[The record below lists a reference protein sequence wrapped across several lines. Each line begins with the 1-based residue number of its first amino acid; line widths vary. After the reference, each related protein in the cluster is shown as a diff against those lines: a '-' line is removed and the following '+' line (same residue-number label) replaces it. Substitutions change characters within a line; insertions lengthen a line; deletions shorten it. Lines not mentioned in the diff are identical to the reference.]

1 MMKRL
6 VSLVL
11 CLAMLAG
18 TLLMVGCGEAAATSS
33 DDILPATINMLL
45 IADSVTP
52 EAAQNVEDAINKLT
66 KARFKTKVEMTFVTA
81 DEYIELVEER
91 TAEADYNA
99 TKLAAINKYNS
110 LAQKEAN
117 AAEKLLASEKKKNAS
132 KWTQKVSSVVASTLS
147 TGEIYSAEET
157 TVYEDG
163 KIETLYPEATSP
175 IDIIMI
181 ADREMYDHLD
191 EKGYLLSIANKL
203 TTDFPKFKQFIYPTF
218 FDQLQTITG
227 DIKAIPNNNVLAQ
240 YTYLVV
246 DKNLA
251 DKYDLDVDLIDN
263 YADLSGFLASVK
275 ANESV
280 APMAT
285 EPDALGIYTYFEDGV
300 AIGTYAD
307 PIYGFSI
314 AEGTNFDIQNLFD
327 IPEYQAHLALMQE
340 YKANGYIVEGAEDFA
355 VTVVKGDASVTEEYA
370 KDNYLK
376 VIQNPFVSSEEIFN
390 GMMAVSS
397 YTSDEKRALQVI
409 ELFTTDSE
417 AKNLLQYGIEYD
429 GDNDDI
435 ANYKVVKVEK
445 EDGSVALAIERLNRD
460 YMMNNAFTGNV
471 YMGYP
476 EEGQSVDA
484 WTYYK
489 QTNLDSALD
498 PFSYFYVDT
507 AELDKMLGDII
518 RRAVLTEA
526 LAEVGIDYDEYES
539 SVGTTNGDNLREAYK
554 QHYISYFMEFLVKEG
569 VSETQLVAATK
580 KQPSAATQDF
590 MNFILSAEGQA
601 CLKEIGYIA
610 VDENAPAYTT
620 ASGSVSGTVTLAAYA
635 GEKSVMMTR
644 VPYLETLS
652 AKLAEAYAKVQPGVT
667 IVLPKKDAQMSYTAT
682 VTDVTSG
689 KADLILVSRE
699 LTDVENAAVAGSLVA
714 KDLFTVFDNNA
725 HLTYNVAWYEDKM
738 IEDYSAER
746 YGDIISAEELAT
758 VIHEKLATLAGAK
771 ASKNSTAGAVYDNA
785 KKAASDYYKNI
796 EYLRIMTEILL
807 WDELSETELEQYRNL
822 KDTDFETAV
831 FNYVRANYETEN
843 DLTEEGYVELVQNF
857 MASVLEYS
865 AADRTTYTISW
876 DEFQETKENAMIYLN
891 AATAI
896 KEQYQ
901 AKLEKAVGK
910 SMLSLLS
917 LPEVIDE
924 VYDIMYEEYLVEN
937 GLDKVTFENS
947 VKDIYLS
954 EVGTSA
960 EVFAEYTKTSDEYK
974 NYVGDLRKK
983 NKALLIEVFGN
994 DAYKAGVDGI
1004 TNDQVLNTL
1013 FDYYLEETTHLN
1025 DKMAAL
1031 AGVEYDEFAAA
1042 ETPMQN
1048 YEMYLNTMKT
1058 KFVYTL
1064 RTKYTSA
1071 QISNWSFEEAET
1083 NIYNIL
1089 YETGFYTNEMAKYIG
1104 LSLSDFMLA
1113 KSNAVTYQ
1121 TYLKNLTNALSTE
1134 IVDLGYNVADFAKE
1148 DGDVIEEVCSEII
1161 LETFYGN
1168 MISIEEK
1175 LYNSCNT
1182 LVAGLET
1189 ATDAISYMESA
1200 SADLADD
1207 YFLNAVI
1214 DTLQAAWSEKKA
1226 ELEAAG

>member
-18 TLLMVGCGEAAATSS
+18 TLLMVGCGEAAVVSS

-181 ADREMYDHLD
+181 ADREMYDYLD

-203 TTDFPKFKQFIYPTF
+203 ATDFPQFKQFIYPTF

-246 DKNLA
+246 NKDIA
-251 DKYDLDVDLIDN
+251 DKYDFDVDLVDN
-263 YADLSGFLASVK
+263 YADLSDFLASVK
-275 ANESV
+275 ANETV

-300 AIGTYAD
+300 AVGTYAD

-327 IPEYQAHLALMQE
+327 IPEYQTHLALMQE
-340 YKANGYIVEGAEDFA
+340 YKTNGYIVEGAEDFA
-355 VTVVKGDASVTEEYA
+355 VTVVKGDASITEEYA
-370 KDNYLK
+370 DDNYLK
-376 VIQNPFVSSEEIFN
+376 VIQNPFVSSDEIFN

-429 GDNDDI
+429 GDNDDV

-445 EDGSVALAIERLNRD
+445 EDGSVALSIERLNHD
-460 YMMNNAFTGNV
+460 YMMNNAYTGNV

-498 PFSYFYVDT
+498 PFSYFYVSSAD
-507 AELDKMLGDII
+507 LDKMLDDII

-526 LAEVGIDYDEYES
+526 LDAVGIDYDEYEA
-539 SVGTTNGDNLREAYK
+539 SVGTTNGDNLRETFK

-569 VSETQLVAATK
+569 TAEVQLVAASK
-580 KQPSAATQDF
+580 KQPSAVAQDF
-590 MNFILSAEGQA
+590 MNFLMSAEGQA
-601 CLKEIGYIA
+601 CLKEVGYIA
-610 VDENAPAYTT
+610 IDENAPAYTS
-620 ASGSVSGTVTLAAYA
+620 SGSLSGTVTLTAFSG
-635 GEKSVMMTR
+635 GEGVMAR
-644 VPYLETLS
+644 VPYIEQLS

-667 IVLPKKDAQMSYTAT
+667 VVLPKKDAKMSYTAT
-682 VTDVTSG
+682 VSDVTSG
-689 KADLILVSRE
+689 KADIILVSRE
-699 LTDVENAAVAGSLVA
+699 LTAAENAAVAGTLIA
-714 KDLFTVFDNNA
+714 KDIFTVFDNNA

-738 IEDYSAER
+738 IEDYTAEK
-746 YGDIISAEELAT
+746 YSDIVSSEELAT

-771 ASKNSTAGAVYDNA
+771 ASKNSTAGAIYDNA
-785 KKAASDYYKNI
+785 KKSASDYNKNI

-807 WDELSETELEQYRNL
+807 WDELSETELAQYRNL

-843 DLTEEGYVELVQNF
+843 NLTEEGYVELVQNF

-876 DEFQETKENAMIYLN
+876 SEFQETKEQAMIYLN
-891 AATAI
+891 AATLI

-910 SMLSLLS
+910 GMLALLT
-917 LPEVIDE
+917 LPEVMDE

-947 VKDIYLS
+947 IKDIYLS

-983 NKALLIEVFGN
+983 NKNLLIEVFGN
-994 DAYKAGVDGI
+994 EAYKAGVDGI

-1031 AGVEYDEFAAA
+1031 AGVEYDELAAA

-1064 RTKYTSA
+1064 RTKYTST
-1071 QISNWSFEEAET
+1071 QINNWSFEEAET

-1104 LSLSDFMLA
+1104 LSLSDYMLA
-1113 KSNAVTYQ
+1113 KSNAVNYQ
-1121 TYLKNLTNALSTE
+1121 TYLKKLTNALSTE
-1134 IVDLGYNVADFAKE
+1134 IAALGYNVADFAKE

-1161 LETFYGN
+1161 LDKFYGN

-1175 LYNSCNT
+1175 LYNSCNA

-1189 ATDAISYMESA
+1189 ATDAVSYMESA
-1200 SADLADD
+1200 SAELAND
-1207 YFLNAVI
+1207 YFFNAVV
-1214 DTLQAAWSEKKA
+1214 DTLQATWAEQKA
-1226 ELEAAG
+1226 ALEAAG

>member
-18 TLLMVGCGEAAATSS
+18 TLLMVGCGEAAVVSS

-81 DEYIELVEER
+81 EEYIELVEER

-117 AAEKLLASEKKKNAS
+117 AAEKLLASQKKKNAS

-181 ADREMYDHLD
+181 ADREMYDYLD

-203 TTDFPKFKQFIYPTF
+203 TTDFPQFKQFIYPTF
-218 FDQLQTITG
+218 FNQLQTITG

-246 DKNLA
+246 NKDLA

-263 YADLSGFLASVK
+263 YAELSDFLATVK
-275 ANESV
+275 ANETV

-285 EPDALGIYTYFEDGV
+285 EPDALGVYTYFEDGV
-300 AIGTYAD
+300 AVGTYAD

-340 YKANGYIVEGAEDFA
+340 YKANGYIVEGAEKFA

-376 VIQNPFVSSEEIFN
+376 VVQNPFVSSDAIFN

-417 AKNLLQYGIEYD
+417 AKNILQYGIEYD

-445 EDGSVALAIERLNRD
+445 EDGSVSLAIERLNHN
-460 YMMNNAFTGNV
+460 YMMNNAYTGNV

-498 PFSYFYVDT
+498 PFSYFYVSSAD
-507 AELDKMLGDII
+507 LDKMLGDII

-526 LAEVGIDYDEYES
+526 LEAVGIDYDEYEA
-539 SVGTTNGDNLREAYK
+539 SVGTTNGDNLRETFK

-569 VSETQLVAATK
+569 TSEVQLVAASK
-580 KQPSAATQDF
+580 KQPSAVAQDF
-590 MNFILSAEGQA
+590 MNFLMSAEGQA
-601 CLKEIGYIA
+601 CLKEVGYIA
-610 VDENAPAYTT
+610 IDENAPAYTS
-620 ASGSVSGTVTLAAYA
+620 SGSLSGTVTLTAYA
-635 GEKSVMMTR
+635 GGEGVMAR
-644 VPYLETLS
+644 VPYIEQLS

-667 IVLPKKDAQMSYTAT
+667 VVLPKKDAKMSYTAT
-682 VTDVTSG
+682 VSDVTSG
-689 KADLILVSRE
+689 KADIILVSRE
-699 LTDVENAAVAGSLVA
+699 LTAAENAAVAGTLIA
-714 KDLFTVFDNNA
+714 KDIFTVFDNNG

-738 IEDYSAER
+738 IEDYTAEKYSDIVSSA
-746 YGDIISAEELAT
+746 ELAT

-771 ASKNSTAGAVYDNA
+771 ATKNSTAGVIYDNA
-785 KKAASDYYKNI
+785 KKSASDYNKNI

-807 WDELSETELEQYRNL
+807 WDELSETELAQYRNL
-822 KDTDFETAV
+822 KDTDFENAV
-831 FNYVRANYETEN
+831 FNYVRANYETEHN
-843 DLTEEGYVELVQNF
+843 LTEEGYVELVQNF

-876 DEFQETKENAMIYLN
+876 SEFQETKENAMIYLN

-901 AKLEKAVGK
+901 TKLEKAVGK
-910 SMLSLLS
+910 GMLALLS
-917 LPEVIDE
+917 LPEVMDE

-937 GLDKVTFENS
+937 GLDKVAFENS
-947 VKDIYLS
+947 IKDIYLN

-994 DAYKAGVDGI
+994 EAYKAGVDGI

-1013 FDYYLEETTHLN
+1013 FAYYLEETTHLN

-1031 AGVEYDEFAAA
+1031 AGVEYDDFAAA
-1042 ETPMQN
+1042 KTPMQN

-1064 RTKYTSA
+1064 RTKYTST
-1071 QISNWSFEEAET
+1071 QINNWSFEEAET

-1104 LSLSDFMLA
+1104 LSLSDYMLA
-1113 KSNAVTYQ
+1113 KSNAVNYQ

-1134 IVDLGYNVADFAKE
+1134 IAALGYNVTEFAKE
-1148 DGDVIEEVCSEII
+1148 DGGVIEEVCSEII
-1161 LETFYGN
+1161 LEKFYGN
-1168 MISIEEK
+1168 MISVEEK
-1175 LYNSCNT
+1175 LYNSCNA

-1189 ATDAISYMESA
+1189 TTDAVSYMESA
-1200 SADLADD
+1200 SAELAND
-1207 YFLNAVI
+1207 YFFNAVV
-1214 DTLQAAWSEKKA
+1214 DTLQAAWAEEKA
-1226 ELEAAG
+1226 ALEAAG

>member
-18 TLLMVGCGEAAATSS
+18 TLLMVGCGEAAVVSS

-81 DEYIELVEER
+81 EEYIELVEER

-181 ADREMYDHLD
+181 ADREMYDYLD

-203 TTDFPKFKQFIYPTF
+203 STDFPQFKQFIYPTF

-246 DKNLA
+246 NKDIA
-251 DKYDLDVDLIDN
+251 DKYDFDVDLVDN
-263 YADLSGFLASVK
+263 YADLSDFLASVK
-275 ANESV
+275 ANETV

-300 AIGTYAD
+300 AVGTYAD

-340 YKANGYIVEGAEDFA
+340 YKTNGYIVEGAEDFA

-370 KDNYLK
+370 DDNYLK
-376 VIQNPFVSSEEIFN
+376 VIQNPFVSSDEIFN

-429 GDNDDI
+429 GDNDDV

-445 EDGSVALAIERLNRD
+445 EDGSVALSIERLNHD
-460 YMMNNAFTGNV
+460 YMMNNAYTGNV

-498 PFSYFYVDT
+498 PFSYFYVSSAD
-507 AELDKMLGDII
+507 LDKMLDDII

-526 LAEVGIDYDEYES
+526 LDAVGIDYDEYEA
-539 SVGTTNGDNLREAYK
+539 SVGTTNGDNLRETFK

-569 VSETQLVAATK
+569 TAEVQLVAASK
-580 KQPSAATQDF
+580 KQPSAVAQDF
-590 MNFILSAEGQA
+590 MNFLMSAEGQA
-601 CLKEIGYIA
+601 CLKEVGYIA
-610 VDENAPAYTT
+610 VDENAPAYTS
-620 ASGSVSGTVTLAAYA
+620 SGSLSGTVTLTAFA
-635 GEKSVMMTR
+635 GGEGVMAR
-644 VPYLETLS
+644 VPYIEQLS

-667 IVLPKKDAQMSYTAT
+667 VVLPKKDAKMSYTAT
-682 VTDVTSG
+682 VSDVTSG
-689 KADLILVSRE
+689 KADIILVSRE
-699 LTDVENAAVAGSLVA
+699 LTAGENAAVAGTLIA
-714 KDLFTVFDNNA
+714 KDIFTVFDNNA

-738 IEDYSAER
+738 IEDYTAAKYS
-746 YGDIISAEELAT
+746 DIVSSEELAT

-771 ASKNSTAGAVYDNA
+771 ASKNSTAGAIYDNA
-785 KKAASDYYKNI
+785 KKSASDYNKNI

-807 WDELSETELEQYRNL
+807 WDELSETELAQYRNL
-822 KDTDFETAV
+822 KDTDFENAV

-843 DLTEEGYVELVQNF
+843 NLTEEGYVELVQNF

-876 DEFQETKENAMIYLN
+876 SEFQETKEQAMIYLN
-891 AATAI
+891 AATLI

-910 SMLSLLS
+910 GMLALLT
-917 LPEVIDE
+917 LPEVMDE

-947 VKDIYLS
+947 IKDIYLS

-983 NKALLIEVFGN
+983 NKNLLIEVFGN
-994 DAYKAGVDGI
+994 EAYKAGVDGI

-1031 AGVEYDEFAAA
+1031 AGVEYDELAAA

-1064 RTKYTSA
+1064 RTKYTST
-1071 QISNWSFEEAET
+1071 QINNWSFEEAET

-1104 LSLSDFMLA
+1104 LSLSDYMLA
-1113 KSNAVTYQ
+1113 KSNAVNYQ

-1134 IVDLGYNVADFAKE
+1134 IAALGYNVADFAKE

-1161 LETFYGN
+1161 LDKFYGN

-1175 LYNSCNT
+1175 LYNSCNA

-1189 ATDAISYMESA
+1189 ATDAVSYMESA
-1200 SADLADD
+1200 SAELAND
-1207 YFLNAVI
+1207 YFFNAVV
-1214 DTLQAAWSEKKA
+1214 DTLQATWAEQKA
-1226 ELEAAG
+1226 ALEAAG

>member
-18 TLLMVGCGEAAATSS
+18 TLLMVGCGEAAAPSS
-33 DDILPATINMLL
+33 DETLPATINMLL

-91 TAEADYNA
+91 TAEAEYNA

-117 AAEKLLASEKKKNAS
+117 AAEKLLASEKKNTS

-181 ADREMYDHLD
+181 ADREMYDYLD

-203 TTDFPKFKQFIYPTF
+203 TTDFPKFQQYIYPTF
-218 FDQLQTITG
+218 FNQLKTITG

-246 DKNLA
+246 DKALA
-251 DKYDLDVDLIDN
+251 DKYDLDVDLVDN
-263 YADLSGFLASVK
+263 YAELSGFLASVK

-285 EPDALGIYTYFEDGV
+285 EPDALGVYTYFEDGV
-300 AIGTYAD
+300 AVGTYAD

-314 AEGTNFDIQNLFD
+314 TEGTSFDIQNLFD
-327 IPEYQAHLALMQE
+327 IPEYKAHLALMQE

-355 VTVVKGDASVTEEYA
+355 VNVVKGDASVVEEYA
-370 KDNYLK
+370 DDCYLK
-376 VIQNPFVSSEEIFN
+376 VVQNPFVSADEIFN

-397 YTSDEKRALQVI
+397 YSSDEKRALQII

-429 GDNDDI
+429 GENDDI
-435 ANYKVVKVEK
+435 ANYEVIEVEK
-445 EDGSVALAIERLNRD
+445 EDGSVALAIERLNND
-460 YMMNNAFTGNV
+460 YMMNNAYTGNV

-476 EEGQSVDA
+476 EEGQNVDA

-489 QTNLDSALD
+489 QTNLDSALA

-507 AELDKMLGDII
+507 ADLDGMLEDII

-526 LAEVGIDYDEYES
+526 LAEVGIDYDEYEN
-539 SVGTTNGDNLREAYK
+539 SVGTTNGDNLRENFK
-554 QHYISYFMEFLVKEG
+554 QHYISYFMEFLAKEG
-569 VSETQLVAATK
+569 TTETQLVAATK
-580 KQPSAATQDF
+580 KQPTAAAADF
-590 MNFILSAEGQA
+590 LNFILSAEGQA
-601 CLKEIGYIA
+601 CLKEVGYLA
-610 VDENAPAYTT
+610 VDENAPAYT
-620 ASGSVSGTVTLAAYA
+620 AGNVSGTVTLAAYA
-635 GEKSVMMTR
+635 GAEGVMAR
-644 VPYLETLS
+644 VPYIDALA
-652 AKLAEAYAKVQPGVT
+652 AKLAAAYAKVQPNVT
-667 IVLPKKDAQMSYTAT
+667 IVLPKKDSKMSYTST
-682 VTDVTSG
+682 VAEVTSG
-689 KADLILVSRE
+689 KADMILVSRE
-699 LTDVENAAVAGSLVA
+699 LTAAEEASVAGSLIA
-714 KDLFTVFDNNA
+714 KDIFTVFDNNG
-725 HLTYNVAWYEDKM
+725 HLTYNVSWYEDKM
-738 IEDYSAER
+738 IEDYTTEK
-746 YGDIISAEELAT
+746 YGDVIAAEDLA
-758 VIHEKLATLAGAK
+758 VLVHEKLATLAGAK
-771 ASKNSTAGAVYDNA
+771 ASKNSTAGGVYDNA
-785 KKAASDYYKNI
+785 KKSASDYYKNI
-796 EYLRIMTEILL
+796 EYLRIMSEILL
-807 WDELSETELEQYRNL
+807 WDELSEAELEQYRNL
-822 KDTDFETAV
+822 KDVDFETAV

-843 DLTEEGYVELVQNF
+843 NLTEEGYVELVQNF

-876 DEFQETKENAMIYLN
+876 AEFQEAKENAMIYLN

-896 KEQYQ
+896 QAQYQ
-901 AKLEKAVGK
+901 TKLEKAVGK
-910 SMLSLLS
+910 GMLSLLS
-917 LPEVIDE
+917 LSEVMDE
-924 VYDIMYEEYLVEN
+924 VYNIMYEEYLTEN
-937 GLDKVTFENS
+937 GLDKETFENS

-960 EVFAEYTKTSDEYK
+960 EVFAEYSKTSDEYK
-974 NYVGDLRKK
+974 NYVGDLRKEYK
-983 NKALLIEVFGN
+983 SILVDVYGN
-994 DAYKAGVDGI
+994 DAYKAGIDGI
-1004 TNDQVLNTL
+1004 SNEDVLNTL
-1013 FDYYLEETTHLN
+1013 FAHFLEETTHLN
-1025 DKMAAL
+1025 DEMAAI
-1031 AGVEYDEFAAA
+1031 AGVDYKDFEAA
-1042 ETPMQN
+1042 EVHMNN

-1064 RTKYTSA
+1064 RTKYTSS
-1071 QISNWSFEEAET
+1071 QINNWSFEEAEN

-1104 LSLSDFMLA
+1104 LSLSDYMLA

-1121 TYLKNLTNALSTE
+1121 NYLTKVTNALSSE
-1134 IVDLGYNVADFAKE
+1134 IGARGYNVADFAKE
-1148 DGDVIEEVCSEII
+1148 DGDMIEEVCAEII
-1161 LETFYGN
+1161 LEKYYGN

-1175 LYNSCNT
+1175 LYASCNA
-1182 LVAGLET
+1182 LVAGIET
-1189 ATDAISYMESA
+1189 AADATSYMESA
-1200 SADLADD
+1200 SAELADD

-1214 DTLQAAWSEKKA
+1214 DTLQAAWEEEKA
-1226 ELEAAG
+1226 ALEVAG

>member
-18 TLLMVGCGEAAATSS
+18 TLLMVGCGEAAVVSS

-81 DEYIELVEER
+81 EEYIELVEER

-117 AAEKLLASEKKKNAS
+117 AAEKLLASQKKKNAS

-181 ADREMYDHLD
+181 ADREMYDYLD

-203 TTDFPKFKQFIYPTF
+203 STDFPQFKQFIYPTF

-246 DKNLA
+246 NKDIA
-251 DKYDLDVDLIDN
+251 DKYDFDVDLVDN
-263 YADLSGFLASVK
+263 YADLSDFLASVK
-275 ANESV
+275 ANETV

-300 AIGTYAD
+300 AVGTYAD

-340 YKANGYIVEGAEDFA
+340 YKTNGYIVEGAEDFA

-370 KDNYLK
+370 DDNYLK
-376 VIQNPFVSSEEIFN
+376 VIQNPFVSSDEIFN

-429 GDNDDI
+429 GDNDDV

-445 EDGSVALAIERLNRD
+445 EDGSVALSIERLNHD
-460 YMMNNAFTGNV
+460 YMMNNAYTGNV

-498 PFSYFYVDT
+498 PFSYFYVSSAD
-507 AELDKMLGDII
+507 LDKMLDDII

-526 LAEVGIDYDEYES
+526 LDAVGIDYDEYEA
-539 SVGTTNGDNLREAYK
+539 SVGTTNGDNLRETFK

-569 VSETQLVAATK
+569 TAEVQLVAASK
-580 KQPSAATQDF
+580 KQPSAVAQDF
-590 MNFILSAEGQA
+590 MNFLMSAEGQA
-601 CLKEIGYIA
+601 CLKEVGYIA
-610 VDENAPAYTT
+610 VDENAPAYTS
-620 ASGSVSGTVTLAAYA
+620 SGSLSGTVTLTAFA
-635 GEKSVMMTR
+635 GGEGVMAR
-644 VPYLETLS
+644 VPYIEQLS

-667 IVLPKKDAQMSYTAT
+667 VVLPKKDAKMSYTAT
-682 VTDVTSG
+682 VSDVTSG
-689 KADLILVSRE
+689 KADIILVSRE
-699 LTDVENAAVAGSLVA
+699 LTAGENAAVAGTLIA
-714 KDLFTVFDNNA
+714 KDIFTVFDNNA

-738 IEDYSAER
+738 IEDYTAEK
-746 YGDIISAEELAT
+746 YSDIVSSEELAT

-771 ASKNSTAGAVYDNA
+771 ASKNSTAGAIYDNA
-785 KKAASDYYKNI
+785 KKSASDYNKNI

-807 WDELSETELEQYRNL
+807 WDELSETELAQYRNL
-822 KDTDFETAV
+822 KDTDFENAV

-843 DLTEEGYVELVQNF
+843 NLTEEGYVELVQNF

-876 DEFQETKENAMIYLN
+876 SEFQETKEQAMIYLN
-891 AATAI
+891 AATLI

-910 SMLSLLS
+910 GMLALLT
-917 LPEVIDE
+917 LPEVMDE

-937 GLDKVTFENS
+937 GLDKVAFENS
-947 VKDIYLS
+947 IKDIYLN

-983 NKALLIEVFGN
+983 NKNLLIEVFGN
-994 DAYKAGVDGI
+994 EAYKAGVDGI

-1031 AGVEYDEFAAA
+1031 AGVEYDELAAA

-1064 RTKYTSA
+1064 RTKYTST
-1071 QISNWSFEEAET
+1071 QINNWSFEEAET

-1104 LSLSDFMLA
+1104 LSLSDYMLA
-1113 KSNAVTYQ
+1113 KSNAVNYQ

-1134 IVDLGYNVADFAKE
+1134 IAALGYNVADFAKE

-1161 LETFYGN
+1161 LDKFYGN

-1175 LYNSCNT
+1175 LYNSCNV

-1189 ATDAISYMESA
+1189 ATDAVSYMESA
-1200 SADLADD
+1200 SAELAND
-1207 YFLNAVI
+1207 YFFNAVVN
-1214 DTLQAAWSEKKA
+1214 TLQATWAEQKA
-1226 ELEAAG
+1226 TLEAAG

>member
-18 TLLMVGCGEAAATSS
+18 TLLMVGCGEAAVVSS

-81 DEYIELVEER
+81 EEYIELVEER

-117 AAEKLLASEKKKNAS
+117 AAEKLLASQKKKNAS

-181 ADREMYDHLD
+181 ADREMYDYLD

-203 TTDFPKFKQFIYPTF
+203 TTDFPQFKQFIYPTF
-218 FDQLQTITG
+218 FNQLQTITG

-246 DKNLA
+246 NKDLA

-263 YADLSGFLASVK
+263 YAELSDFLATVK
-275 ANESV
+275 ANETV

-285 EPDALGIYTYFEDGV
+285 EPDALGVYTYFEDGV
-300 AIGTYAD
+300 AVGTYAD

-340 YKANGYIVEGAEDFA
+340 YKANGYIVEGAEKFA

-376 VIQNPFVSSEEIFN
+376 VVQNPFVSSDAIFN

-417 AKNLLQYGIEYD
+417 AKNILQYGIEYD

-445 EDGSVALAIERLNRD
+445 EDGSVSLAIERLNHN
-460 YMMNNAFTGNV
+460 YMMNNAYTGNV

-498 PFSYFYVDT
+498 PFSYFYVSSAD
-507 AELDKMLGDII
+507 LDKMLGDII

-526 LAEVGIDYDEYES
+526 LEAVGIDYDEYEA
-539 SVGTTNGDNLREAYK
+539 SVGTTNGDNLRETFK

-569 VSETQLVAATK
+569 TSEVQLVAASK
-580 KQPSAATQDF
+580 KQPSAVAQDF
-590 MNFILSAEGQA
+590 MNFLMSAEGQA
-601 CLKEIGYIA
+601 CLKEVGYIA
-610 VDENAPAYTT
+610 IDENAPAYTS
-620 ASGSVSGTVTLAAYA
+620 SGSLSGTVTLTAYA
-635 GEKSVMMTR
+635 GGEGVMAR
-644 VPYLETLS
+644 VPYIEQLS

-667 IVLPKKDAQMSYTAT
+667 VVLPKKDAKMSYTAT
-682 VTDVTSG
+682 VSDVTSG
-689 KADLILVSRE
+689 KADIILVSRE
-699 LTDVENAAVAGSLVA
+699 LTAAENAAVAGTLIA
-714 KDLFTVFDNNA
+714 KDIFTVFDNNG

-738 IEDYSAER
+738 IEDYTAEKYSDIVSSA
-746 YGDIISAEELAT
+746 ELAT

-771 ASKNSTAGAVYDNA
+771 ATKNSTAGVIYDNA
-785 KKAASDYYKNI
+785 KKSASDYNKNI

-807 WDELSETELEQYRNL
+807 WDELSETELAQYRNL
-822 KDTDFETAV
+822 KDTDFENAV
-831 FNYVRANYETEN
+831 FNYVRANYETEHN
-843 DLTEEGYVELVQNF
+843 LTEEGYVELVQNF

-876 DEFQETKENAMIYLN
+876 SEFQETKENAMIYLN

-901 AKLEKAVGK
+901 TKLEKAVGK
-910 SMLSLLS
+910 GMLALLS
-917 LPEVIDE
+917 LPEVMDE

-937 GLDKVTFENS
+937 GLDKVAFENS
-947 VKDIYLS
+947 IKDIYLN

-994 DAYKAGVDGI
+994 EAYKAGVDGI

-1013 FDYYLEETTHLN
+1013 FAYYLEETTHLN

-1031 AGVEYDEFAAA
+1031 AGVEYDDFAAA
-1042 ETPMQN
+1042 KTPMQN

-1064 RTKYTSA
+1064 RTKYTST
-1071 QISNWSFEEAET
+1071 QINNWSFEEAET

-1104 LSLSDFMLA
+1104 LSLSDYMLA
-1113 KSNAVTYQ
+1113 KSNAVNYQ

-1134 IVDLGYNVADFAKE
+1134 IAALGYNVTEFAKE

-1161 LETFYGN
+1161 LEKFYGN
-1168 MISIEEK
+1168 MISVEEK
-1175 LYNSCNT
+1175 LYNSCNA

-1189 ATDAISYMESA
+1189 TTDAVSYMESA
-1200 SADLADD
+1200 SAELAND
-1207 YFLNAVI
+1207 YFFNAVV
-1214 DTLQAAWSEKKA
+1214 DTLQAAWAEEKA
-1226 ELEAAG
+1226 ALEAAG

>member
-18 TLLMVGCGEAAATSS
+18 TLLMVGCGEAAVVSS

-81 DEYIELVEER
+81 EEYIELVEER

-117 AAEKLLASEKKKNAS
+117 AAEKLLASQKKKNAS

-181 ADREMYDHLD
+181 ADREMYDYLD

-203 TTDFPKFKQFIYPTF
+203 STDFPQFKQFIYPTF

-246 DKNLA
+246 NTDIA
-251 DKYDLDVDLIDN
+251 DKYDFDVDLVDN
-263 YADLSGFLASVK
+263 YADLSDFLASVK
-275 ANESV
+275 ANETV

-300 AIGTYAD
+300 AVGTYAD

-340 YKANGYIVEGAEDFA
+340 YKTNGYIVEGAEDFA

-370 KDNYLK
+370 DDNYLK
-376 VIQNPFVSSEEIFN
+376 VIQNPFVSSDEIFN

-429 GDNDDI
+429 GDNDDV

-445 EDGSVALAIERLNRD
+445 EDGSVALSIERLNHD
-460 YMMNNAFTGNV
+460 YMMNNAYTGNV

-498 PFSYFYVDT
+498 PFSYFYVSSAD
-507 AELDKMLGDII
+507 LDKMLDDII

-526 LAEVGIDYDEYES
+526 LDAVGIDYDEYEA
-539 SVGTTNGDNLREAYK
+539 SVGTTNGDNLRETFK

-569 VSETQLVAATK
+569 TAEVQLVAASK
-580 KQPSAATQDF
+580 KQPSAVAQDF
-590 MNFILSAEGQA
+590 MNFLMSAEGQA
-601 CLKEIGYIA
+601 CLKEVGYIA
-610 VDENAPAYTT
+610 VDENAPAYTS
-620 ASGSVSGTVTLAAYA
+620 SGSLSGTVTLTAFA
-635 GEKSVMMTR
+635 GGEGVMAR
-644 VPYLETLS
+644 VPYIEQLS

-667 IVLPKKDAQMSYTAT
+667 VVLPKKDAKMSYTAT
-682 VTDVTSG
+682 VSDVTSG
-689 KADLILVSRE
+689 KADIILVSRE
-699 LTDVENAAVAGSLVA
+699 LTAGENAAVAGTLIA
-714 KDLFTVFDNNA
+714 KDIFTVFDNNA

-738 IEDYSAER
+738 IEDYTAEK
-746 YGDIISAEELAT
+746 YSDIVSSEELAT

-771 ASKNSTAGAVYDNA
+771 ASKNSTAGAIYDNA
-785 KKAASDYYKNI
+785 KKSASDYNKNI

-807 WDELSETELEQYRNL
+807 WDELSETELAQYRNL
-822 KDTDFETAV
+822 KDTDFENAV

-843 DLTEEGYVELVQNF
+843 NLTEEGYVELVQNF

-876 DEFQETKENAMIYLN
+876 SEFQETKEQAMIYLN
-891 AATAI
+891 AATLI

-910 SMLSLLS
+910 GMLALLT
-917 LPEVIDE
+917 LPEVMDE

-937 GLDKVTFENS
+937 GLDKVAFENS
-947 VKDIYLS
+947 IKDIYLN

-983 NKALLIEVFGN
+983 NKNLLIEVFGN
-994 DAYKAGVDGI
+994 EAYKAGVDGI

-1031 AGVEYDEFAAA
+1031 AGVEYDELAAA

-1064 RTKYTSA
+1064 RTKYTST
-1071 QISNWSFEEAET
+1071 QINNWSFEEAET

-1104 LSLSDFMLA
+1104 LSLSDYMLA
-1113 KSNAVTYQ
+1113 KSNAVNYQ

-1134 IVDLGYNVADFAKE
+1134 IAALGYNVADFAKE

-1161 LETFYGN
+1161 LDKFYGN

-1175 LYNSCNT
+1175 LYNSCNV

-1189 ATDAISYMESA
+1189 ATDAVSYMESA
-1200 SADLADD
+1200 SAELAND
-1207 YFLNAVI
+1207 YFFNAVVN
-1214 DTLQAAWSEKKA
+1214 TLQATWAEQKA
-1226 ELEAAG
+1226 TLEAAG